1 MEQGNVLDINSNSLD
16 GISSH
21 VASACQKAMDMYD
34 ARAHLEEQIVK
45 QDISDSERHQ
55 QFLVCNLTSLLIKMV
70 YISNSVIY
78 NFFFCD
84 LSC

>member
-1 MEQGNVLDINSNSLD
+1 MEQGNVLDLNSRNMD

-34 ARAHLEEQIVK
+34 ARAHFEDQIVM

-55 QFLVCNLTSLLIKMV
+55 QFTVCDLTSV
-70 YISNSVIY
+70 
-78 NFFFCD
+78 F
-84 LSC
+84 